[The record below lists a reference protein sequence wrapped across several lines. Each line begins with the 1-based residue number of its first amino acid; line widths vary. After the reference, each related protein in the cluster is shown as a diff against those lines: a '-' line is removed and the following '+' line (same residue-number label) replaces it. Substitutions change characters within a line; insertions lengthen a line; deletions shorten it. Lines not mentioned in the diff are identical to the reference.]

1 MSLGII
7 CQCKHKFAGLV
18 TGPLCQ
24 ETTRTFEGGL
34 GESYI
39 WLEKLVAYD
48 RNVVQLEFTTTV
60 ADGLILYQGPL
71 LEGMRFFLSSF
82 AKLVQKKSNQH
93 VIGTSNSCSLA
104 ISSLLKHKSCLNKHI
119 QLSLSR

>member
-1 MSLGII
+1 MLTCDAYTI
-7 CQCKHKFAGLV
+7 CIGLLCFVLFLLCFFFAGVICECKHKNNGLA

-34 GESYI
+34 GASYI

-48 RNVVQLEFTTTV
+48 RNVVQLEFTTIV

-71 LEGMRFFLSSF
+71 LQGLQF
-82 AKLVQKKSNQH
+82 
-93 VIGTSNSCSLA
+93 
-104 ISSLLKHKSCLNKHI
+104 
-119 QLSLSR
+119 